1 MKLDMLFFLGVF
13 FTIIGSLVLAG
24 LFFGGTLLNLYGA
37 AMLIVGLVLV
47 IWRPKPSRA
56 FFLGRA
62 RPEETKPRSYRC
74 VCGRMLDSGESHVH
88 GYDEQKGYYNEER
101 PEGGH
106 H

>member
-1 MKLDMLFFLGVF
+1 MKLDMLFFLGIF
-13 FTIIGSLVLAG
+13 FTAIGSLVLAG
-24 LFFGGTLLNLYGA
+24 WFYGNNPLSLYGA
-37 AMLIVGLVLV
+37 AMLMVGVALV

-56 FFLGRA
+56 FFLGQA
-62 RPEETKPRSYRC
+62 KPEEAKPQSFQC
-74 VCGRMLDSGESHVH
+74 VCGRMLNPGEAHVH